1 MTKMQSIDYTSSVSK
16 AVREMT
22 KMQSIDY
29 TSSVSKAVLK
39 YSSID
44 FNNFNSVVKQSLN
57 NLSKLDIAN
66 IKQTTIS
73 SIKDIS
79 SKDKLIQ
86 LNGIINFSVLEIE
99 NSLKEYKEG
108 QTEILAE
115 VTVGKNIQYTKE
127 EIEAIFDKKLET
139 ANKNNSG
146 LKGFILGIAISY
158 GEDLAKMFINEVLL
172 PLISILL
179 ISIGNSWEN
188 HVDIINTIQHSLP
201 SNLCIVGYLHAK
213 HTIKSEAFTK
223 YESIDLIGLT
233 RVESFLRTS
242 PNKQSTPISIQKVPL
257 NTVITIVRNDEGFIE
272 RKKNWIKIEV
282 LIDDNII
289 EGWIEK
295 SKVIRFNR
303 IK

>member
-1 MTKMQSIDYTSSVSK
+1 
-16 AVREMT
+16 
-22 KMQSIDY
+22 MQSIDY

-44 FNNFNSVVKQSLN
+44 FNSVVKQSLN

-108 QTEILAE
+108 QTEVLAE
-115 VTVGKNIQYTKE
+115 VTVGKNIQYIKE

-146 LKGFILGIAISY
+146 LKGFIWIPLFRYPSY
-158 GEDLAKMFINEVLL
+158 PLTHFILF
-172 PLISILL
+172 
-179 ISIGNSWEN
+179 
-188 HVDIINTIQHSLP
+188 HVFP
-201 SNLCIVGYLHAK
+201 
-213 HTIKSEAFTK
+213 
-223 YESIDLIGLT
+223 
-233 RVESFLRTS
+233 
-242 PNKQSTPISIQKVPL
+242 
-257 NTVITIVRNDEGFIE
+257 
-272 RKKNWIKIEV
+272 
-282 LIDDNII
+282 
-289 EGWIEK
+289 
-295 SKVIRFNR
+295 
-303 IK
+303 